1 MRPLINCKHFVDKP
15 LEGGGRGKAQVSGC
29 GEEASE
35 RAQRVR
41 HRLRC
46 RQVRPGLAVVPT
58 PMPKY
63 YGEAILYNRGF
74 KPFAT
79 CIYVITITLIRL
91 CSLYN

>member
-15 LEGGGRGKAQVSGC
+15 LEGGGGGKAQVSGC
-29 GEEASE
+29 GEETSE

-46 RQVRPGLAVVPT
+46 RQIRPGLAVVST

-79 CIYVITITLIRL
+79 CICDHHHTRL
-91 CSLYN
+91 CGLYN

>member
-1 MRPLINCKHFVDKP
+1 MYVPFDQHVDKP

-46 RQVRPGLAVVPT
+46 RQVRPGLAVVPR
-58 PMPKY
+58 PLPKY
-63 YGEAILYNRGF
+63 YGEAILYNRGL

-91 CSLYN
+91 